1 MLTRI
6 VSLLVLSVF
15 FLGLPVV
22 GQAPSPAAEPTPVI
36 HATTREVLLD
46 FVARDKHHRAI
57 SDLHP
62 QEVEVY
68 EDGVLQTVKS
78 FRNIEGAEQLQLERE
93 AAQNQAPTTDSGDV
107 QNTAKGASPAPTLNT
122 LKQINF
128 VSVVFAQIA
137 PLDLD
142 FARRAV
148 LEFLKSDTL
157 PNTFVTVYTMNP
169 SLQLV
174 QDFTGDKDLLAKSVD
189 AASKGVYGTGGLG
202 IDASIASAVN
212 AEVHAENE
220 NIAAAAIKGIA
231 AEQATNPNQ
240 DPSTRDTTDPL
251 WARNS
256 ASLDASVSLG
266 NALQT
271 QSDTEK
277 GLRFATS
284 LYHGMDTMDSLRALV
299 HHEEK
304 LPGRKVVLYLSDGLA
319 FPVNRRDVVD
329 GLISYANRSGV
340 SFYTVDTR
348 GLSTDDPMLQPLADM
363 KRAGA
368 ESSAQVTDPQS
379 GHMQDDDIQLTAVSN
394 DQQTM
399 QELAE
404 ATGGFAV
411 ANTNQI
417 EEPMQRMM
425 EDIRTH
431 YELAYTPTSTNY
443 DGHFRKIEVK
453 LARPKI
459 MVQTRSGYYALPEL
473 NGEPLQPFEVI
484 ALKAI
489 NARPAPVEFP
499 YHVAAMEF
507 RPKENAVDYE
517 VAFEVPTSALT
528 VVSDPKTGKARI
540 RASVFAVIHDTHG
553 EIISKV
559 GRDLVREVQS
569 KDVTQL
575 ANDRILY
582 AEPVELPAGHY
593 VIDTA
598 VTDEQVGKTTVRRLS
613 VFVDP
618 GSGLGLSSVQLVRGI
633 SPLAGPRNP
642 GNPFE
647 SDGGRI
653 TPTLADSMASG
664 KPVDLYFIVY
674 PAKQAPA
681 DQPKVT
687 LQLYRDGKEVAR
699 KPLAL
704 AKPQADGSIPM
715 MVQLSPDTGQF
726 DIRITAQQG
735 TLVAE
740 STRSLKIE

>member
-46 FVARDKHHRAI
+46 FV
-57 SDLHP
+57 
-62 QEVEVY
+62 
-68 EDGVLQTVKS
+68 KS

-107 QNTAKGASPAPTLNT
+107 QNAAKGASPAPTLNT

-174 QDFTGDKDLLAKSVD
+174 QAKSVD

-368 ESSAQVTDPQS
+368 ESSAQLTDPQS

-598 VTDEQVGKTTVRRLS
+598 GKTTVRRLS